1 MMKITYKKEINLKM
15 GQEVYGIVGVSR
27 YTYHG
32 VQRLRVYSID
42 WNDNCVEFIDLD
54 NNIYVSGHFD
64 DLSHYIFETKE
75 EAEAAYKN
83 TEWGLGLL

>member
-1 MMKITYKKEINLKM
+1 MKIVYKKEINLKI

-27 YTYHG
+27 FTYHG

-42 WNDNCVEFIDLD
+42 WNDNRVEFVDLD
-54 NNIYVSGHFD
+54 NGIFVSGYFG

-75 EAEAAYKN
+75 EAEAAFEN
-83 TEWGLGLL
+83 LEWGFGLL